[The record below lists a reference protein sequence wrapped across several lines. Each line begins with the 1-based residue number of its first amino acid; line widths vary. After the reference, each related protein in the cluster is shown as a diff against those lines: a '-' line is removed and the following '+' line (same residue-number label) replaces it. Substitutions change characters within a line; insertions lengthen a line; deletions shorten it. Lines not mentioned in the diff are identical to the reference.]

1 MCNNV
6 SFCLVL
12 LLLLVLKVLEHGLYD
27 AVVQTASLILVF
39 FSPFFSLGFVLFFF
53 ILANCLLFQL
63 SDLEL
68 LFVTL
73 LLGHFSIFLVWLR
86 ILCVMETFSL
96 LKIVFLVWPSF
107 FCPCFFIWRPVYIPT
122 ILSVRGPHLG
132 VSFRGFWGHFWLLNS
147 PAVWSVCDAPTS
159 QLFCCSLSVVLHGR
173 Q

>member
-73 LLGHFSIFLVWLR
+73 LLGHFSIFLV
-86 ILCVMETFSL
+86 
-96 LKIVFLVWPSF
+96 
-107 FCPCFFIWRPVYIPT
+107 
-122 ILSVRGPHLG
+122 
-132 VSFRGFWGHFWLLNS
+132 
-147 PAVWSVCDAPTS
+147 
-159 QLFCCSLSVVLHGR
+159 
-173 Q
+173 